1 MMDLKG
7 KVALITGGGTGL
19 GTAIAQRFVKE
30 SAKVVISGRRKEKL
44 EAVAKT
50 MPKGSCITVQGDVTK
65 VEDARRMVEAAVK
78 LGNGKIDIL
87 VNNAAHDIKGNVTD
101 LKPEDWRT
109 VIDINLTGPYIMMHA
124 ALPYMMKA
132 KYGSII
138 NIASLGGTRCLPV
151 CPAYCTS
158 KAGLIMLT
166 QQVALDYGK
175 YNIRVNAVC
184 PGGIDTELLDE
195 MIIPLSKAVGKTK
208 QDGLDYF
215 SKDVPLQRVSKPE
228 EITGIC
234 VYLASD
240 DSTFMT
246 GSALLIDGG
255 AAIVDVSGAAVSE
268 KLG

>member
-30 SAKVVISGRRKEKL
+30 GAKICISGRRKEKL
-44 EAVAKT
+44 DAVAKT
-50 MPKGSCITVQGDVTK
+50 MPQGSVLVCQGDVTIEADVK
-65 VEDARRMVEAAVK
+65 RMVEETVK
-78 LGNGKIDIL
+78 FGGKLDVL
-87 VNNAAHDIKGNVTD
+87 VNNAAHDIKGIITELTPD
-101 LKPEDWRT
+101 DWRK
-109 VIDINLTGPYIMMHA
+109 VIDIDLTGPFLMMRE
-124 ALPYMMKA
+124 ALPLMMKA
-132 KYGSII
+132 KNGSII
-138 NIASLGGTRCLPV
+138 NIASLGGTRCLPA

-166 QQVALDYGK
+166 QQAALDYGK

-195 MIIPLSKAVGKTK
+195 MIIPLSQKVGKAK

-215 SKDVPLQRVSKPE
+215 SKDVPLRRVSKPE

-240 DSTFMT
+240 ESTFMT

>member
-1 MMDLKG
+1 MKDLKG

-30 SAKVVISGRRKEKL
+30 GAKVVISGRRKEKL

-50 MPKGSCITVQGDVTK
+50 MPKGSVVVVQGDVTK
-65 VEDARRMVEAAVK
+65 TEDAKRMVDAAVK
-78 LGNGKIDIL
+78 LGNGKIDVL
-87 VNNAAHDIKGNVTD
+87 VNNAAHDIKGNVVD
-101 LKPEDWRT
+101 LKPEEWRQ
-109 VIDINLTGPYIMMHA
+109 VIDINLTGPYILMRE
-124 ALPYMMKA
+124 ALPHMMKA

-195 MIIPLSKAVGKTK
+195 MIIPLSKKVGKTK

-215 SKDVPLQRVSKPE
+215 SKDVPLRRVSKPE

-240 DSTFMT
+240 ESTFMT

-255 AAIVDVSGAAVSE
+255 AAIVDVSGAAVSS